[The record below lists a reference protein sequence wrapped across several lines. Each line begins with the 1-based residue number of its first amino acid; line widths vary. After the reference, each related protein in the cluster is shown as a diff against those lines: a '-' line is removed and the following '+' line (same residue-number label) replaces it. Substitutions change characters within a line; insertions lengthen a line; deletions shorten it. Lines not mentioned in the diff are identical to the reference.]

1 MRSAPVPM
9 RDTTPPPYV
18 AGMAQLTRYAEVAEV
33 LRSPHFVQGSHRESA
48 PFFADSLLVLDGRAH
63 FDRRRMEARLFG
75 REALIHYEK
84 QVLQPAIDRSLA
96 DLRERDGTTGD
107 LPTLTRRMLLEMTAQ
122 ITGIDGVDTA
132 ESTER
137 FHWFIDKIGEGST
150 VEWSTR
156 DHDEVI
162 AEVLAVR
169 EQFVEEF
176 YAASLERREALV
188 ARYRAGELD
197 GADLPLDLLTVLVL
211 EADPGWDPLVPLRE
225 ATLYLIAGTQ
235 TTSHAVPHIV
245 NHLHGWFADHPEQRA
260 LVGDLEFLQR
270 AAYESLRLHLPSP
283 SLLRIATRD
292 VELASGRRIADGE
305 RVALLF
311 TPANRDPEVFGAD
324 ADGYNL
330 ERVVQPPVKPWGLAF
345 GGGRHTCIG
354 RQLVT
359 GLSRTFDELADEE
372 RATAG
377 MAVQIL
383 LALYAAGVEPD
394 PERAPQYR
402 AVSHHDAFD
411 SYPVVFSSL

>member
-260 LVGDLEFLQR
+260 LVGDLEFLQS

-283 SLLRIATRD
+283 SLLRIATQD

-394 PERAPQYR
+394 PERVPQYR